1 MNGDSLSLVRAV
13 RGPLMLIAVG
23 TLFALDHFTRYKI
36 WQTWPTLLI
45 LLGLLILLERAL
57 GRGAG
62 LPDRQPALHPPEQG
76 GAA

>member
-1 MNGDSLSLVRAV
+1 MNGDSPGIVRAV

-23 TLFALDHFTRYKI
+23 TLFALDHFDQYKI

-45 LLGLLILLERAL
+45 LLGLLILAERAL
-57 GRGAG
+57 GRR
-62 LPDRQPALHPPEQG
+62 PPQPPALRSPEQG

>member
-1 MNGDSLSLVRAV
+1 
-13 RGPLMLIAVG
+13 MLIAVG
-23 TLFALDHFTRYKI
+23 ALFALDHFTPYKI
-36 WQTWPTLLI
+36 LQTWPTLLI

-62 LPDRQPALHPPEQG
+62 LPAEPQALHPPDQG